1 MARSGP
7 EARPGAAARS
17 GAAPPLDAEDGSTHR
32 RPDPAAR
39 RGSEPAA
46 RSEPESTARRRSDL
60 AGGKSGPAG
69 GKPDP
74 AGGRPGPARG
84 NGAAPETD
92 PLAPQHDS
100 PRRDRD
106 GVEIYD
112 PLGLYGRP
120 DRSHQPLRASWDP
133 TGEGRT
139 RERPERGVK
148 KQSALGR
155 FVSTYGWR
163 AYALP
168 VLFAV
173 TVLVIVDAVRGSD
186 PVTTVAG
193 VPGLGHLSPRAAS
206 DGIIGGPTGDGHFP
220 ADLPTGALPEGG
232 KFAETGTG
240 TWHVVPGSTPQ
251 VGAGTASV
259 FRYTVE
265 IEDGI
270 DTSGFGGDESVAKLI
285 ESTLANPKSW
295 TNDQK
300 FGFRRVDQGDTEFR
314 ISLTSR
320 ESSRKACGFEIPIDS
335 SCYNSELG
343 RVVLSEVRWVRGAIA
358 FEGDIGS
365 YRQYQINHEVGHAIG
380 YHQHQPCET
389 DGGLAPVMMQQTFG
403 TKNNDIAALEPDGVV
418 PADGK
423 RCRFNPWPYPRG

>member
-1 MARSGP
+1 MARSGQ
-7 EARPGAAARS
+7 EAK
-17 GAAPPLDAEDGSTHR
+17 
-32 RPDPAAR
+32 PD
-39 RGSEPAA
+39 
-46 RSEPESTARRRSDL
+46 STA
-60 AGGKSGPAG
+60 
-69 GKPDP
+69 
-74 AGGRPGPARG
+74 
-84 NGAAPETD
+84 
-92 PLAPQHDS
+92 
-100 PRRDRD
+100 PRRDRN

-112 PLGLYGRP
+112 PLGLYDQQ

-133 TGEGRT
+133 TAATEGRT
-139 RERPERGVK
+139 RDRPERGVK

-173 TVLVIVDAVRGSD
+173 TVLVVVDAVRGSD
-186 PVTTVAG
+186 PATTVSG
-193 VPGLGHLSPRAAS
+193 MPGLGHLSPRAANN
-206 DGIIGGPTGDGHFP
+206 GIIGGPTGDGHFP
-220 ADLPTGALPEGG
+220 TDLPTGALPEGG
-232 KFAETGTG
+232 SFAETGTG
-240 TWHVVPGSTPQ
+240 AWHTVPGSTAQ
-251 VGAGTASV
+251 VGTGSDSV

-265 IEDGI
+265 IEDGV
-270 DTSGFGGDESVAKLI
+270 DTSGFGGDQSVAKLI

-295 TNDQK
+295 THDQK
-300 FGFRRVDQGDTEFR
+300 FAFRRVDQGDTDFR
-314 ISLTSR
+314 VSLTSR

-335 SCYNSELG
+335 SCYNADLG

-403 TKNNDIAALEPDGVV
+403 TKNNDIATLEPDGVV
-418 PADGK
+418 PMDGK